1 MLASA
6 VSHFKI
12 HEITIEV
19 EALLGGMLDL
29 YSDVR
34 NPTQC
39 GIVKDMEDTT
49 WAVRYCGGV
58 LKMRLKGW

>member
-49 WAVRYCGGV
+49 
-58 LKMRLKGW
+58 